1 MNYFQQK
8 QFLAQIDKN
17 DKIIEKIEK
26 WKAHKKGILH
36 RAFSLILVYKN
47 KYVVQHRKHVA
58 FDGTYDLT
66 FSSHQI
72 YINNVLQTDLEAI
85 YGSLKREWGLR
96 EKDLKIKPEFL
107 GKIYYKVK
115 DPKSIYTEHE
125 IDYIFQ
131 AQVRIPPRPHPD
143 FAYASFLVEEKDFH
157 SIDFAPWVRKILQAK
172 LLK

>member
-8 QFLAQIDKN
+8 QFLAQVDKN

-36 RAFSLILVYKN
+36 RAFSLILTYKD

-58 FDGTYDLT
+58 FDGVYDLT

-85 YGSLKREWGLR
+85 YASLKREWNLR
-96 EKDLKIKPEFL
+96 EKDLKTIPEFL
-107 GKIYYKVK
+107 GKIYYKAK
-115 DPKSIYTEHE
+115 DPKSTYSEHE
-125 IDYIFQ
+125 VDYIFQ
-131 AQVRIPPRPHPD
+131 AQVRKPPRPNPD
-143 FAYASFLVEEKDFH
+143 FAYASFLLEKKDFQR
-157 SIDFAPWVRKILQAK
+157 INFAPWVRKILQEK
-172 LLK
+172 MLK